1 MSQPVWVLSV
11 DLQTKTATFQT
22 GLADAAKAARGSFTD
37 IKSGAGEM
45 GGSVNYSMMEARHG
59 VMLLGEEFGVHLPR
73 ALTSFIAS
81 IGPIGA
87 ALEAA
92 FPFLAIAVGAT
103 LLLEHLAKMRAEGE
117 KLTDDQV
124 AFGTAVNNAFNTLD
138 NKLIQAQIKTAELRN
153 NHMAALKLQLELID
167 NQSMAELVHSFTE
180 VAKSAD
186 VVMKELQGHFYT
198 FGIGSDGA
206 NHALQQFKTQ
216 YENLL
221 SSGKKDEA
229 SGLLTGTLKQAQHVL
244 GMMKQAKSAVPD
256 TPDADNP
263 GDITKFEAARNELK
277 KVGVGTTEKEVAAQE
292 QLVDALQKQM
302 GIVERVAAIKKQDE
316 GNAKTQ
322 TGNEEAAR
330 RAAAARQGIDTQLRM
345 GEQVVAADKATADA
359 SNIIH
364 NASLE
369 ARLTTD
375 IEYTGRDRDLKLTA
389 NQMEIAALDKN
400 GKDYQNQLKA
410 LNDKSLAIT
419 NEYNTKVQELTA
431 KTSVET
437 YHRDLQALEQGERE
451 KIEATRQGSSARV
464 SAIDAAIKEE
474 QSKNL
479 QGTNFFRE
487 LLKERVQAI
496 RSATEEE
503 GKLGAEAAKEEASHM
518 EKTGM
523 LSLAAAKQY
532 LEMENSARRVS
543 MEERIQQEI
552 NLANSEYIIKTL
564 ALQKEM
570 NGLDKSG
577 KDYENKLKQ
586 LQNKEKQLTQQHEN
600 EITAIKEKAE
610 TARNQRILASFN
622 QFNDSVARGLTQSI
636 MGHQTWGHMLLSI
649 GDEMIA
655 GMLQNAIKSALM
667 MDFGKEKDAAK
678 AARKAYNWGMENGG
692 PAAPILAP
700 TMGALSFAAVMAF
713 ANGTDSV
720 PGIGRGDSVP
730 TMLTPGEGVVPGGVM
745 DGLRNMARSGGF
757 DQGQHVTVHV
767 RPTYHVNTIDG
778 DGMGKALAKHS
789 DQLQRHF
796 EGVLRKMNK

>member
-1 MSQPVWVLSV
+1 MAQPVWVLSV

-37 IKSGAGEM
+37 IKGGAGEM
-45 GGSVNYSMMEARHG
+45 GGSVNYSMMEARHS

-87 ALEAA
+87 AMEAA

-124 AFGTAVNNAFNTLD
+124 AFGTAVTNAFNTLD
-138 NKLIQAQIKTAELRN
+138 NKLIQAQIKTADLRN

-167 NQSMAELVHSFTE
+167 HQSMNDLVRSFTE

-186 VVMKELQGHFYT
+186 VVMKELTGHFYT

-221 SSGKKDEA
+221 SLGKKDEA
-229 SGLLTGTLKQAQHVL
+229 SGLLAGTLKQAKDVQNLMRDVKEAHAGPSTTDNVEKYNKAMDAL
-244 GMMKQAKSAVPD
+244 KQYGVAKV
-256 TPDADNP
+256 TLTGN
-263 GDITKFEAARNELK
+263 
-277 KVGVGTTEKEVAAQE
+277 EVAAQNQIVE
-292 QLVDALQKQM
+292 ALQKQ
-302 GIVERVAAIKKQDE
+302 VEIEGKVGALKKADQ
-316 GNAKTQ
+316 GNAKLQ
-322 TGNEEAAR
+322 TGNEEAAK
-330 RAAAARQGIDTQLRM
+330 RAAAARQGIETQLRM

-359 SNIIH
+359 SLTVH

-369 ARLTTD
+369 ERLATD
-375 IEYTGRDRDLKLTA
+375 TVFAGRDRDLKMSA
-389 NQMEIAALDKN
+389 NQQEIAALDKS

-410 LNDKSLAIT
+410 LNDKSLEIT
-419 NEYNTKVQELTA
+419 NEYNTKIQELTA

-451 KIEATRQGSSARV
+451 KIEATRSGSTARIA
-464 SAIDAAIKEE
+464 AIDTAIKEE

-503 GKLGAEAAKEEASHM
+503 GKLGAEAAQEDASHM

-543 MEERIQQEI
+543 MEERIQQET
-552 NLANSEYIIKTL
+552 NLANSEYIIKTV
-564 ALQKEM
+564 ALQKEL
-570 NGLDKSG
+570 NGLDQSG
-577 KDYENKLKQ
+577 KDYNNKLKQ
-586 LQNKEKQLTQQHEN
+586 LQDQEKQLRQQHVNDIAQIREKS
-600 EITAIKEKAE
+600 EIE
-610 TARNQRILASFN
+610 TNQRVLSSLEQFTNREN
-622 QFNDSVARGLTQSI
+622 QSLTQSI
-636 MGHQTWGHMLLSI
+636 MGHQTWSKMLLSLGDQMVSGAVQNSLALVEASLI
-649 GDEMIA
+649 GKESKAAEAARSAYTLGVEQGGPM
-655 GMLQNAIKSALM
+655 GMLLGAVYGAIAFTTVS
-667 MDFGKEKDAAK
+667 G
-678 AARKAYNWGMENGG
+678 
-692 PAAPILAP
+692 
-700 TMGALSFAAVMAF
+700 F

-720 PGIGRGDSVP
+720 PGVGRGDVVP
-730 TMLTPGEGVVPGGVM
+730 AMLSPGEGVVPGGVM

-757 DQGQHVTVHV
+757 EQGQHITVHV
-767 RPTYHVNTIDG
+767 RPTYNVNTIDG